1 MEDRYRPYETWN
13 GTFVDPLLMYSEPM
27 TNHQFIQR
35 YNFNN
40 PKVEEDWNQFTK
52 SMINEKEEVYN
63 SSRTFG
69 DYKIK
74 ICYL

>member
-1 MEDRYRPYETWN
+1 MEDRYESYVSW
-13 GTFVDPLLMYSEPM
+13 GGIFDDPLLMYSEPM
-27 TNHQFIQR
+27 TNHQFIQK

-40 PKVEEDWNQFTK
+40 PKVEEDWNKFTK
-52 SMINEKEEVYN
+52 SIINEKEEVYN

-69 DYKIK
+69 DFKIK